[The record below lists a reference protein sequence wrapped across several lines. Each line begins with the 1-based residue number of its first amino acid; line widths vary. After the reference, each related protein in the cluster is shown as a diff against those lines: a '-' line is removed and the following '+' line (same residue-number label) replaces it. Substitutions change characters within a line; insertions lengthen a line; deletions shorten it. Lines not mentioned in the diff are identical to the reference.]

1 MNILLLTSVAGNG
14 GSSATLFHNAKI
26 LTQSGCDP
34 IFFAPGDYWKSRGAA
49 ENVNVS
55 NALELRRGFRP
66 FSFLRDF
73 LKLRRV
79 IRDRKIDAVIV
90 QKSPEQWLAGLAL
103 LSLKR
108 PVALVRLR
116 GVVFA
121 VKPSVFNRWLH
132 NRMDAVICS
141 AGVIAAQFRALPGF
155 RTDRLHT
162 LLEGIDPQKFA
173 PATNEQ
179 RAAARAKWH
188 IDADAIVIGTAGRPS
203 PVKGH
208 ETLVR
213 AFAKAF
219 RDIHEKNVRLAIFS
233 DESRRSLGSYKSLSE
248 LAAELGVR
256 ERVDLFPGFVADMR
270 GVYHALDAYALP
282 SLGSEGSSRAG
293 LEACAC
299 GLPLIA
305 SRVGVL
311 PDLLIDNKTGWL
323 VPPGDVETLAIR
335 LKELVT
341 SRSASRHVGASAR
354 QRIVELFDERHYGE
368 VLRDMLQDAVR
379 KKSRE

>member
-26 LTQSGCDP
+26 LAQSGCEP
-34 IFFAPGDYWKSRGAA
+34 IFFAPGDYWKSRGAE

-66 FSFLRDF
+66 VSFLRDF
-73 LKLRRV
+73 LKLRR
-79 IRDRKIDAVIV
+79 IILDQKIDAIIV

-103 LSLKR
+103 LGLKR
-108 PVALVRLR
+108 RVVLVRLR

-121 VKPSVFNRWLH
+121 IKPSMFNRWLH

-141 AGVIAAQFRALPGF
+141 AGVIAAHFRALHGF

-173 PATNEQ
+173 PATPEQ
-179 RAAARAKWH
+179 RAAARAKWKL
-188 IDADAIVIGTAGRPS
+188 DPAAIVIGTAGRPS

-208 ETLVR
+208 DVLLR

-219 RDIHEKNVRLAIFS
+219 RDNHEKNVRLAIFS
-233 DESRRSLGSYKSLSE
+233 DESRRGPGSYKSLSE

-256 ERVDLFPGFVADMR
+256 ERVDLFPAFVDDMR

-311 PDLLIDNKTGWL
+311 PDLVIDNKTGWL
-323 VPPGDVETLAIR
+323 VPTGDVETLAIR
-335 LKELVT
+335 LKELIT
-341 SRSASRHVGASAR
+341 SRSASRQVGAAAR
-354 QRIVELFDERHYGE
+354 LRIVELFDERHYGD
-368 VLRDMLQDAVR
+368 VLREMLQDAVR
-379 KKSRE
+379 MKARA